1 MLSGGIEMGAGQLIT
16 TKHRSRDTGYISLRS
31 VDEDLAARLPE
42 LRLPRM
48 GEQARAAFRAVL
60 AYEKPPANG
69 SVVDVLQLV
78 EARGFSA
85 HPCDW
90 IPEYSWQ
97 LSGRHPAL
105 YQPWVDWLSEQGL
118 TKFHQGNTLTAE
130 NCKRWS
136 RGQRRWALIEMIRNG
151 RDDDFRAV
159 KEFASSQPVSIRLQ
173 LVEEI
178 RAWGSIDGA
187 YPWQMPYPW
196 QTPLLEHF
204 LEDRAENVRSFASY
218 KLEGMGGLRTEKA
231 YARKFAADLTVTEDS
246 VRYREPPESY
256 TKSVLYTN
264 FDALADALGL
274 APNELARRSA
284 LDETGKSLIQL
295 AAMTGDAEVRSIFA
309 TRMLDSGNGGEH
321 IPLAMFAGTA
331 PSLWERGV
339 KAMFAS
345 PYVNSVQEL
354 LGSKVGT
361 LSSAAMRE
369 WPCSHHISQ
378 TVIAELER
386 GELPVNTAYDPLRV
400 LGKVVDKH
408 AASEVQDE
416 ALAAGMA
423 PDNPRLT
430 MLKLNLA
437 L

>member
-1 MLSGGIEMGAGQLIT
+1 ML
-16 TKHRSRDTGYISLRS
+16 R
-31 VDEDLAARLPE
+31 
-42 LRLPRM
+42 
-48 GEQARAAFRAVL
+48 
-60 AYEKPPANG
+60 
-69 SVVDVLQLV
+69 LV

-97 LSGRHPAL
+97 LGGRHPAL

-136 RGQRRWALIEMIRNG
+136 KGQRRWALKKMIRNG
-151 RDDDFRAV
+151 RDDDFRGV
-159 KEFASSQPVSIRLQ
+159 KDFASSQPVSIRLQ

-178 RAWGSIDGA
+178 RAWGSSDGN

-204 LEDRAENVRSFASY
+204 LKDRAEKVRSFASY
-218 KLEGMGGLRTEKA
+218 KLEGMGGLRTEED
-231 YARKFAADLTVTEDS
+231 YARKFAADLTVTDET

-264 FDALADALGL
+264 FSALADALGL
-274 APNELARRSA
+274 APNDLAQRSA
-284 LDETGKSLIQL
+284 LDETGKPLIQL
-295 AAMTGDAEVRSIFA
+295 AAMTGDAEVRSIFVA
-309 TRMLDSGNGGEH
+309 RMLDSGNGGEH
-321 IPLAMFAGTA
+321 IPLVMFAGI
-331 PSLWERGV
+331 SSSIWERGL

-345 PYVNSVQEL
+345 PYWNSVQDY
-354 LGSKVGT
+354 LGNKTGS
-361 LSSAAMRE
+361 LDSAMMRE
-369 WPCSHHISQ
+369 WPCSHRISE
-378 TVIAELER
+378 TVIAELEQ
-386 GELPVNTAYDPLRV
+386 GKLPVNLAYDPLRV

-408 AASEVQDE
+408 AAAEVMDE

-430 MLKLNLA
+430 MLKFNLA

>member
-1 MLSGGIEMGAGQLIT
+1 
-16 TKHRSRDTGYISLRS
+16 
-31 VDEDLAARLPE
+31 
-42 LRLPRM
+42 
-48 GEQARAAFRAVL
+48 L

-69 SVVDVLQLV
+69 SVADVLQLV

-97 LSGRHPAL
+97 LGGRHPAL

-118 TKFHQGNTLTAE
+118 TKFHKGNTLTAE

-136 RGQRRWALIEMIRNG
+136 KGQRRWALIEMICNG
-151 RDDDFRAV
+151 RDDDFRSL
-159 KEFASSQPVSIRLQ
+159 KNFASSQPLSVRLQ

-178 RAWGSIDGA
+178 RAWGSKDGA
-187 YPWQMPYPW
+187 YPWQLPYPW
-196 QTPLLEHF
+196 QTQLLEHF
-204 LEDRAENVRSFASY
+204 LNDRAEKVRSFASY
-218 KLEGMGGLRTEKA
+218 KLEGMGGLRTEED

-284 LDETGKSLIQL
+284 LDETGKPLIQL
-295 AAMTGDAEVRSIFA
+295 AAMTGDSEVRSIFA
-309 TRMLDSGNGGEH
+309 RRMLDSGNGGEH

-331 PSLWERGV
+331 PSIWERGL

-345 PYVNSVQEL
+345 PYMSSVQEL

-369 WPCSHHISQ
+369 WPCSHHISE

-386 GELPVNTAYDPLRV
+386 GKLPVNMAHDPLRV
-400 LGKVVDKH
+400 LGKVVDKN
-408 AASEVQDE
+408 AAAEVQAE
-416 ALAAGMA
+416 ALTAGMA